1 PAAILLNSR
10 YLANM
15 KSVRKAIHKNNSK
28 AINCHYSS
36 NSQRTFENQ
45 HHNLLYWTYTSPDKY
60 EAVSSVIQ
68 YNYWV

>member
-1 PAAILLNSR
+1 TAILLNYR

-45 HHNLLYWTYTSPDKY
+45 HHNLHCIGRTPVLINMRLSR
-60 EAVSSVIQ
+60 Q
-68 YNYWV
+68 